1 MSDELSELDRQTAQR
16 DLERAVGSGRL
27 TLGEFAERIEQVFAA
42 TTHGQVDRLMADL
55 PTPVVGQRRPT
66 GFLLGLFGDVVR
78 RGRWSLGERL
88 RAVTMFSDVHLD
100 LRDAVV
106 SGNEADITVFHMF
119 GDVNLVVPEGIEVE
133 LTGFAIF
140 GDRELSRAPG
150 PRLQGAPVLHIR
162 VIGLFGDV
170 TVRSQSR

>member
-1 MSDELSELDRQTAQR
+1 MF
-16 DLERAVGSGRL
+16 G
-27 TLGEFAERIEQVFAA
+27 A

-66 GFLLGLFGDVVR
+66 GFLLGLFGDVAR
-78 RGRWSLGERL
+78 RGRWSLGQRL
-88 RAVTMFSDVHLD
+88 VSLTMFSDVDLD
-100 LRDAVV
+100 LRDAVL
-106 SGNEADITVFHMF
+106 SGHEADITMLHMF

-140 GDRELSRAPG
+140 GDRELSLAPV
-150 PRLQGAPVLHIR
+150 PRLPGTPVLHLR
-162 VIGLFGDV
+162 VTGLFGDV